1 MTEPAGELMQGI
13 LDFQRR
19 VAVVTGAASGI
30 GLACCRELLRRG
42 AVVVGADLHTPDVST
57 PSYHHVRCDVAEE
70 ADVVKLF
77 ESVRTIHG
85 RVDTLVNSAGILEP
99 MHRTVDQTVADW
111 DRVMSVNARGTF
123 LCCREAGRTMLAQ
136 RGGAIVNIGSVG
148 GLLGLP
154 ASNAYGPSKAAIAHM
169 TRSLACEWARF
180 GIRVN
185 CLAPG
190 YVDAPMSAELF
201 SGDAD
206 ALAGALK
213 RVPMGRLGT
222 AEEIAQVALFLCSPL
237 ASYVTGAVV
246 PVDGGWLA
254 FGGASR

>member
-1 MTEPAGELMQGI
+1 MTEPAGELVQGVH
-13 LDFQRR
+13 DFQGR

-30 GLACCRELLRRG
+30 GLACCHELLRRG
-42 AVVVGADLHTPDVST
+42 AVVVGADVNAPDFST
-57 PSYHHVRCDVAEE
+57 PSYHHLQCDVAVE

-77 ESVRTIHG
+77 ERVMAIHG
-85 RVDTLVNSAGILEP
+85 RVDALINSAGILEP
-99 MHRTVDQTVADW
+99 LHRTVDQTVADW

-123 LCCREAGRTMLAQ
+123 LCCREAGRTLLAQ

-148 GLLGLP
+148 GLLGMP
-154 ASNAYGPSKAAIAHM
+154 ASNAYGPSKAAVAHM

-185 CLAPG
+185 CVAPG
-190 YVDAPMSAELF
+190 FVDAPMSAELF
-201 SGDAD
+201 SGDAN

-222 AEEIAQVALFLCSPL
+222 AEEVAQVALFLCSPL
-237 ASYVTGAVV
+237 ASYVTGTVV

>member
-1 MTEPAGELMQGI
+1 MQGVR
-13 LDFQRR
+13 DFERR

-30 GLACCRELLRRG
+30 GLACCHELLRRG
-42 AVVVGADLHTPDVST
+42 ALVVGADLNAPDVST
-57 PSYHHVRCDVAEE
+57 PSFHHLRCDVASE
-70 ADVVKLF
+70 ADVMKLF
-77 ESVRTIHG
+77 ERVIAIHG
-85 RVDTLVNSAGILEP
+85 RVHALINSAAILEQL
-99 MHRTVDQTVADW
+99 HRTVDQTVADW
-111 DRVMSVNARGTF
+111 DRVMAVNARGTF
-123 LCCREAGRTMLAQ
+123 LCCREAGRAMLAQ
-136 RGGAIVNIGSVG
+136 RDGSIVNIASIG
-148 GLLGLP
+148 GLRGFP
-154 ASNAYGPSKAAIAHM
+154 ASNAYGPSKAAVAHM

-185 CLAPG
+185 CVAPG

-201 SGDAD
+201 SGDAN

-222 AEEIAQVALFLCSPL
+222 PEEIAQVALFLCSPL

>member
-1 MTEPAGELMQGI
+1 MQGVH
-13 LDFQRR
+13 DFQGR

-30 GLACCRELLRRG
+30 GLACCHELLRRG
-42 AVVVGADLHTPDVST
+42 AAVVGADLNALDFSAPLYDHL
-57 PSYHHVRCDVAEE
+57 RCDVAVE
-70 ADVVKLF
+70 ADVVNLF
-77 ESVRTIHG
+77 GRVMTIHG
-85 RVDTLVNSAGILEP
+85 RVDALINSAGILEP
-99 MHRTVDQTVADW
+99 LHRTIDQTVADW
-111 DRVMSVNARGTF
+111 DRVMTVNARGTF

-136 RGGAIVNIGSVG
+136 RGGAIVNIGSVA

-154 ASNAYGPSKAAIAHM
+154 ASNAYGPSKAAVAHM
-169 TRSLACEWARF
+169 TRSMACEWARF

-237 ASYVTGAVV
+237 ASYVTGVV
-246 PVDGGWLA
+246 LPVDGGWLA
-254 FGGASR
+254 FGGPSR